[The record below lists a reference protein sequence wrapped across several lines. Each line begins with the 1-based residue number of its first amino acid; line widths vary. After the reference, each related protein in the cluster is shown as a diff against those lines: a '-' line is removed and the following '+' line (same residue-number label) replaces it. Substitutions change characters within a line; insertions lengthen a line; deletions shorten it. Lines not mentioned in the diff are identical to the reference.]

1 MGGGKQIRYFISHT
15 INKLKSEIE
24 ILNNHFSKWKNF
36 SIMIV
41 DVLDIGFDVESY
53 SLVCRFRVLRPFTNR
68 PKYITG
74 STVLRNYRFQI
85 NNSNFIFNKVRI
97 WVRKIQKRFTQ
108 VTTIRI
114 LAFPLSKKYQSVLF
128 RLRYLDQR
136 LRTVTTRP
144 LRNVV
149 ICLSLEEET
158 TNMDFQIRHD

>member
-1 MGGGKQIRYFISHT
+1 
-15 INKLKSEIE
+15 
-24 ILNNHFSKWKNF
+24 
-36 SIMIV
+36 MIV
-41 DVLDIGFDVESY
+41 DVLDIGFDVKSY
-53 SLVCRFRVLRPFTNR
+53 SLVCCFRVLTPFSHR
-68 PKYITG
+68 PKYVTG
-74 STVLRNYRFQI
+74 ATKLRNHRFQV
-85 NNSNFIFNKVRI
+85 NNSDFIFNKVRI

-108 VTTIRI
+108 ITTIRI

-149 ICLSLEEET
+149 ICLSLEEEM